1 MRPETE
7 KRRESSDKGY
17 VNKEV
22 DEDRIIAG
30 IEKLEAWEEIDNE
43 QERNYK
49 NLDRVIEQ
57 YSKKPGQLIRIL
69 HKAQDI
75 FGYLSEEVQGYIA
88 EKTGIP
94 VSEVNGVVT
103 FYSLFSTRPKG
114 KYIFRICMGTAC
126 YIKGAQGIMNTFKEH
141 LKIDEGETT
150 RDKLFTLKTA
160 RCVGACGLAPVLLVN
175 EEVHGETEAKDIV
188 RIIQKYRKGEKI
200 ENTKH

>member
-1 MRPETE
+1 L
-7 KRRESSDKGY
+7 
-17 VNKEV
+17 
-22 DEDRIIAG
+22 ED
-30 IEKLEAWEEIDNE
+30 WEEIDDE
-43 QERNYK
+43 QRRNYK
-49 NLDRVIEQ
+49 KLDRVIEQ

-75 FGYLSEEVQGYIA
+75 FGYLPEEVQGYIA

-103 FYSLFSTRPKG
+103 FYSIFSTRPKG
-114 KYIFRICMGTAC
+114 KYEFKICLGTAC
-126 YIKGAQGIMNTFKEH
+126 YVKGAQGIMDAFKEH

-150 RDKLFTLKTA
+150 RDKLFTLKTT

-175 EEVHGETEAKDIV
+175 EEVHGGTEAKDIV